1 MADDLKAQATIEG
14 CCADF
19 RRWTELKAEERAR
32 LVEHIVQLAPGLGS
46 DDVASLCHA
55 LMMVP
60 TAGMGDGDAAAANQE
75 RPDAALPGSGG
86 AGANAAGLPT
96 QAQSVSPGTQESPLK
111 TLFVV
116 IELCACLHQNC
127 DISGET
133 SASNH
138 RFLRGSNEPIAASS
152 LAQLDPVDEV
162 TNDDT
167 HGRPEE
173 PVHAGE
179 SVASP
184 PSTWFHNVPGGSW
197 WSDRDVGDAPASP
210 QIRADARNA
219 SECSM
224 TYPPD
229 TDTVSPFAGV
239 SAPCDRSGSI
249 HAASAAR
256 SDSAPVG
263 AATANLRNLTAQCM
277 LRMVR
282 HAAEVLRDFAL
293 AVKEAAARS
302 AGRQAHRVDADSLSK
317 LMQLLHRPSRHLSL
331 GAHLVSGDQTN
342 EEDLRPPWQ
351 ALLAAAAPS
360 LPDGTT
366 TGIAWAFGDD
376 TVRQLGNSLHTV
388 LTTAPHGRAGDVH
401 DFSAKSLGNLLTVA
415 RVETV
420 SVSTAYRMQLLS
432 ACTLHMCLLYI
443 YTKCGALRPA
453 DEAPAGHGASEGA
466 SSRPDTLPSTGAV
479 VDILVSVRNMCI
491 KSKTLQKLPVEL
503 ERYLQAYSR
512 LSVGLGVEE
521 QRVAAIERV
530 FWPAA
535 SDHNV
540 FHRRK
545 EFCLGRDFRLKSQ
558 GVNGSRG
565 KPLVNSG
572 TGVLV
577 VLVPLYGHQPATE
590 SSHSASSGSE
600 ATGAVESQALTGRRS
615 DTSTAP
621 AQMLVAKVFPICDQT
636 LSAEGVDVAKN
647 LHGAHTEAYFHL
659 YKLAKDRG
667 VALDAVR
674 EALLA
679 SAPIP
684 EAPAQ
689 QPVPVSDS
697 VPGRLPQGAH
707 AFGTPQDA
715 ATSCGQAS
723 TTGHEGPE
731 RDGGASGQVE
741 GSVGLARR
749 RDGPPCHVP
758 ALRGVDVSPEPEVS
772 ADATNLRKR
781 LLEGGHISDDD
792 VERFSKTIRTV
803 WVLTEHLPDGT
814 LADVLD
820 AVRHLEEAAGLSAPC
835 TGMFKSDRMTPS
847 VLANPFQID
856 ITVLGGATSAI
867 DSMCK
872 AAPMSADAEL
882 PKDRFVRAADA
893 LKRELASHV
902 VGART
907 HVSAM
912 IDPGMYLGRAR
923 EQAAGDHMKHL
934 VRALESLISH
944 GWPAT
949 VGMAPSDEAS
959 LRHQNAFVFWL
970 SWRTK
975 LRIMRD
981 IIRGVAQAHA
991 GKLNVLED
999 ASANESEAA
1008 FCHADI
1014 SPGNVMLR
1022 DWKAY
1027 IIDWANA
1034 CMPNPATGLC
1044 QHDNS
1049 KANGKQQPA
1058 STRRTCQRGLHSLRL
1073 SGAPELVFDQKSDGV
1088 RAGTRFLANRT
1099 SSLPPELSSVGNP
1112 SLRESDTMT
1121 SHSSVNLA
1129 DGSPLQPNSGPHP
1142 TGPQR
1147 SLSSRGERSG
1157 ADPPLPN
1164 GKAQGNSFDKH
1175 ARSDVWMCGILFCQI
1190 IRLTRLEAEDH
1201 CRTKNYSRLDWP
1213 DQPIGDGKFRLEPM
1227 SALLPREGDWWLLMP
1242 PVFSNSE
1249 VLQDSFASWADLWKR
1264 LRGLILNRMLVHVEE
1279 RACAADVLAAMDG
1292 LCEELDR
1299 SGGPLSHLL

>member
-1 MADDLKAQATIEG
+1 M
-14 CCADF
+14 
-19 RRWTELKAEERAR
+19 
-32 LVEHIVQLAPGLGS
+32 
-46 DDVASLCHA
+46 ASLCHA

-60 TAGMGDGDAAAANQE
+60 TVGMGDGDAAAANQE

-133 SASNH
+133 SASNY

-152 LAQLDPVDEV
+152 QAQLDPVDEV
-162 TNDDT
+162 PNDHT

-197 WSDRDVGDAPASP
+197 WFDRDVGDAPASP

-360 LPDGTT
+360 LPNGTT
-366 TGIAWAFGDD
+366 TGIAWPFGDD

-388 LTTAPHGRAGDVH
+388 LTTAPHGRAGNMH
-401 DFSAKSLGNLLTVA
+401 EFSAESLQKLLTVA
-415 RVETV
+415 RVETESFRTV
-420 SVSTAYRMQLLS
+420 YRMQLLG
-432 ACTLHMCLLYI
+432 ACTLHMCLLHI
-443 YTKCGALRPA
+443 YTECGALRPA
-453 DEAPAGHGASEGA
+453 GHAALEDA
-466 SSRPDTLPSTGAV
+466 RSRPDLLPSTGAV

-491 KSKTLQKLPVEL
+491 KNKTLQKLPVEL
-503 ERYLQAYSR
+503 EQYLQAYSR
-512 LSVGLGVEE
+512 LSMGVDG

-530 FWPAA
+530 LRPAA
-535 SDHNV
+535 SDHTV
-540 FHRRK
+540 FLRRK
-545 EFCLGRDFRLKSQ
+545 ELCLGRGFRVKVQ
-558 GVNGSRG
+558 GVSGSKEPTREN
-565 KPLVNSG
+565 LG

-577 VLVPLYGHQPATE
+577 VLVPLYGHQPANAV
-590 SSHSASSGSE
+590 SLCASSVSE
-600 ATGAVESQALTGRRS
+600 AAAAPQSEASAGRMS
-615 DTSTAP
+615 DNPMAP
-621 AQMLVAKVFPICDQT
+621 TQPEMLVTKVFPIY
-636 LSAEGVDVAKN
+636 AKGVNVAKN
-647 LHGAHTEAYFHL
+647 LHGAHTEAYLHL
-659 YKLAKDRG
+659 YNLAKRCG
-667 VALDAVR
+667 VAFDAVR
-674 EALLA
+674 GALLA
-679 SAPIP
+679 STPIP
-684 EAPAQ
+684 EAPAEQ
-689 QPVPVSDS
+689 PLPVPDS
-697 VPGRLPQGAH
+697 VSGGLPPATPFQAGCRRRSRILLCPRSKGAL
-707 AFGTPQDA
+707 ASGTKQDA
-715 ATSCGQAS
+715 AAPSGQDR
-723 TTGHEGPE
+723 TTGHGGPE
-731 RDGGASGQVE
+731 RVGGASGQVE

-749 RDGPPCHVP
+749 RNGPPCHVP

-792 VERFSKTIRTV
+792 VERLSKTIRSI
-803 WVLTEHLPDGT
+803 WVMTEYLPDGT
-814 LADVLD
+814 LADLLY
-820 AVRHLEEAAGLSAPC
+820 AVRELEDSTGLSAPR
-835 TGMFKSDRMTPS
+835 TGISDKVTPS
-847 VLANPFQID
+847 FL
-856 ITVLGGATSAI
+856 
-867 DSMCK
+867 
-872 AAPMSADAEL
+872 AAPGHFDMSALGNMASAPGIVWTAAFGSTDAGL
-882 PKDRFVRAADA
+882 PQERHVRVADT

-907 HVSAM
+907 HVTAM
-912 IDPGMYLGRAR
+912 IDWAMHLGRAQK
-923 EQAAGDHMKHL
+923 QAAADHMALL
-934 VRALESLISH
+934 VSAFQSLTSFGVPY

-949 VGMAPSDEAS
+949 VSTAPSDAEN
-959 LRHQNAFVFWL
+959 LRDRNAFVFWL

-975 LRIMRD
+975 IRIMRD
-981 IIRGVAQAHA
+981 IIRAVARAHS
-991 GKLNVLED
+991 GTLDVLGD
-999 ASANESEAA
+999 ASTKESSEAA
-1008 FCHADI
+1008 FCHNDI

-1022 DWKAY
+1022 DSVAY
-1027 IIDWANA
+1027 LIDWTNA
-1034 CMPNPATGLC
+1034 CMLD
-1044 QHDNS
+1044 QRVIS
-1049 KANGKQQPA
+1049 EANGSRPLQTSQGEYQQFLYG
-1058 STRRTCQRGLHSLRL
+1058 SHL
-1073 SGAPELVFDQKSDGV
+1073 SGAPELIGNLESDV
-1088 RAGTRFLANRT
+1088 HYAGTRFLASTR

-1112 SLRESDTMT
+1112 SLRKSETMT
-1121 SHSSVNLA
+1121 SLSFVSFA
-1129 DGSPLQPNSGPHP
+1129 DGSPLQPNSGPRP

-1147 SLSSRGERSG
+1147 SLSSQGERSG

-1164 GKAQGNSFDKH
+1164 GQAQGNSFDKH

-1201 CRTKNYSRLDWP
+1201 CCTKNYTRP
-1213 DQPIGDGKFRLEPM
+1213 DQQEHSQTDRKFRLEPM
-1227 SALLPREGDWWLLMP
+1227 SALLPREWDWWLLMP
-1242 PVFSNSE
+1242 PLFSNGLATE
-1249 VLQDSFASWADLWKR
+1249 EDVASWAELWKE
-1264 LRGLILNRMLVHVEE
+1264 LRGLILNKMLVHVAE
-1279 RACAADVLAAMDG
+1279 RASAAWVLAEMDR
-1292 LCEELDR
+1292 LCAKLNP
-1299 SGGPLSHLL
+1299 SGPLGCLL